1 MLAAG
6 IWHVHTHIVGA
17 MLSTYLPIVGT
28 VYLILYSMTAIPEG
42 SKIDT
47 LSGPGLYVKLQCFIW
62 ACYIIPRKLIF
73 SLKTCK
79 DMKAPFCFLI
89 LVMVQA

>member
-6 IWHVHTHIVGA
+6 IWHVHTHVVGA

-47 LSGPGLYVKLQCFIW
+47 LGYMLNFNVLSGHATSFQEN
-62 ACYIIPRKLIF
+62 
-73 SLKTCK
+73 
-79 DMKAPFCFLI
+79 
-89 LVMVQA
+89 